1 MREAGHSVLRT
12 HAQLLALAILK
23 VAFGGFCDFTEE
35 TVRCERLMIF
45 TNKIKRRFPVSEG
58 FKHHLIL
65 GGRRRS
71 VGEGGRY
78 ERIGN
83 SWQQDY
89 RSQRHEQIGQHLQ
102 NEPGCQL
109 KHGRPPK

>member
-23 VAFGGFCDFTEE
+23 IAFGGFCDFTEE

-89 RSQRHEQIGQHLQ
+89 RS
-102 NEPGCQL
+102 
-109 KHGRPPK
+109 